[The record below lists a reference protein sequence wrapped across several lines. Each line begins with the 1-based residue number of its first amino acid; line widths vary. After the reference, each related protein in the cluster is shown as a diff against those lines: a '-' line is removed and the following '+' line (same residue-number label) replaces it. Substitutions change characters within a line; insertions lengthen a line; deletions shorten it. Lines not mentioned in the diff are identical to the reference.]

1 MSEKEMIDSRSMTIQ
16 LILGY
21 ILFGILF
28 SVIYQVTLGLM
39 VNMIPSVILKILI
52 NLVGKGILLYVIW
65 RITIALAFK
74 KKTIEQ
80 RDIPRVTKNVTI
92 FVLLVFSISFIAG
105 FVELSE
111 QIKELNNKPE
121 EVRYYESMIS
131 EYESESALEEFQEAY
146 QKEVEDAK
154 DQLRGAFYGVEV
166 GMLIIHLGIL
176 MMVRKRIADQAERK
190 VLHAVVSPE
199 EFVQNMEKEQ
209 NETENKKD

>member
-39 VNMIPSVILKILI
+39 INMIPSVILKILI

-65 RITIALAFK
+65 RITIVLTFK
-74 KKTIEQ
+74 KKTIEK

-92 FVLLVFSISFIAG
+92 FVLLVFSISFIVG

>member
-52 NLVGKGILLYVIW
+52 NLVGKGILLYAIW
-65 RITIALAFK
+65 RITIVLAFK

-92 FVLLVFSISFIAG
+92 FVLLVFSISFIVG

-209 NETENKKD
+209 KETENKKD

>member
-1 MSEKEMIDSRSMTIQ
+1 MIDSRSMTIQ

-65 RITIALAFK
+65 RITIVLAFK

-92 FVLLVFSISFIAG
+92 FVLLVFSISFIVG

>member
-39 VNMIPSVILKILI
+39 VNMILSVILKILI

-65 RITIALAFK
+65 RITIVLAFK

-92 FVLLVFSISFIAG
+92 FVLLVFSISFIGG

>member
-1 MSEKEMIDSRSMTIQ
+1 MIDSRSMTIQ

-65 RITIALAFK
+65 RITIVLAFK

-92 FVLLVFSISFIAG
+92 FVLLVFSISFIVG

-209 NETENKKD
+209 KETENKKD

>member
-1 MSEKEMIDSRSMTIQ
+1 MIDSRSMTIQ

-39 VNMIPSVILKILI
+39 VNMILSVILKILI

-65 RITIALAFK
+65 RITIVLAFK

-92 FVLLVFSISFIAG
+92 FVLLVFSISFIVG

>member
-1 MSEKEMIDSRSMTIQ
+1 MIDSRSMTIQ

-121 EVRYYESMIS
+121 QVRYYESMIS

-209 NETENKKD
+209 KETENKKD

>member
-65 RITIALAFK
+65 RITIVLAFK

-92 FVLLVFSISFIAG
+92 FVLLVFSISFIVG

>member
-39 VNMIPSVILKILI
+39 INMIPSVILKILI

-65 RITIALAFK
+65 RITIVLTFK

-92 FVLLVFSISFIAG
+92 FVLLVFSISFIVG

>member
-65 RITIALAFK
+65 RITIVLAFK

-92 FVLLVFSISFIAG
+92 FVLLVFSISFIVG

-209 NETENKKD
+209 KETENKKD

>member
-1 MSEKEMIDSRSMTIQ
+1 MIDSRSMTIQ

-52 NLVGKGILLYVIW
+52 NLVGKGILLYAIW
-65 RITIALAFK
+65 RITIVLAFK

-92 FVLLVFSISFIAG
+92 FVLLVFSISFIVG

-190 VLHAVVSPE
+190 VLHAVISPE

-209 NETENKKD
+209 KETENKKD

>member
-1 MSEKEMIDSRSMTIQ
+1 MLFRS
-16 LILGY
+16 
-21 ILFGILF
+21 
-28 SVIYQVTLGLM
+28 
-39 VNMIPSVILKILI
+39 
-52 NLVGKGILLYVIW
+52 
-65 RITIALAFK
+65 
-74 KKTIEQ
+74 
-80 RDIPRVTKNVTI
+80 
-92 FVLLVFSISFIAG
+92 
-105 FVELSE
+105 
-111 QIKELNNKPE
+111 IKELNNKPE

-209 NETENKKD
+209 KETENKKD